1 MNIGLKFFS
10 YIHRK
15 KRFIFESN
23 SRIGWE
29 IIYNSPEYTVRNLIQ
44 SYGNNIK
51 EEYLRALTDLYLD
64 RSLCSY
70 MRRVKYRIQHMIYHS
85 FVCNKIL

>member
-15 KRFIFESN
+15 KRFTFESN

-29 IIYNSPEYTVRNLIQ
+29 LVYNSSVYTIRNLIE

-51 EEYLRALTDLYLD
+51 EEYSRFLIDLYLD
-64 RSLCSY
+64 RNLCSY
-70 MRRVKYRIQHMIYHS
+70 MRRTRYRIQYMTYHS
-85 FVCNKIL
+85 LVCNKIL